1 MWFEKRDES
10 TQVITD
16 ALMTPACEHAPPK
29 LGIIILYGYENA
41 VVKWTISTTPL
52 QNIVC
57 YNKC

>member
-16 ALMTPACEHAPPK
+16 ALMTPAYEHAPPK
-29 LGIIILYGYENA
+29 LGIIIFNCYENP
-41 VVKWTISTTPL
+41 VVKWTLSTTPL

-57 YNKC
+57 YDKC